1 MRKPATL
8 ITGANGEMGHG
19 LITTLH
25 EKNHRNIVTMDLNQ
39 LDDSITSYCTEEII
53 GNILD
58 VDLIEKLNLFSLR
71 AALLQRKI

>member
-25 EKNHRNIVTMDLNQ
+25 EKNYKN
-39 LDDSITSYCTEEII
+39 II
-53 GNILD
+53 GMTSKVNIKKDDMLHLED
-58 VDLIEKLNLFSLR
+58 FV
-71 AALLQRKI
+71 